1 MPKKKA
7 VKHLFDR
14 IAPYYDRLNHL
25 LSLHV
30 DKIWRRKAVKKV
42 LVVPHE
48 RVMDMA
54 CGTAD
59 FSLALAKAGV
69 PSVLGL
75 DISEQMLRIGRQKIQ
90 SQGLSHIIQLE
101 QGDSEAIAYPDKSF
115 DVVTVAFGVR
125 NYENLE
131 LGLQEML
138 RVLKP
143 GGMLLVL
150 ELSLPQSRFLYALYS
165 FYFTR
170 ILPWIGGLISGDKQ
184 AYAYLP
190 ASVLRFP
197 KPKEFLQIMQSCG
210 CVETRQQALS
220 LGLARIFTGKKEI
233 TGKK

>member
-90 SQGLSHIIQLE
+90 SQGMSHIIQLGYQAALAILNE
-101 QGDSEAIAYPDKSF
+101 QKEK
-115 DVVTVAFGVR
+115 VK
-125 NYENLE
+125 
-131 LGLQEML
+131 EMQA
-138 RVLKP
+138 VS
-143 GGMLLVL
+143 
-150 ELSLPQSRFLYALYS
+150 LSCRK
-165 FYFTR
+165 TR
-170 ILPWIGGLISGDKQ
+170 
-184 AYAYLP
+184 
-190 ASVLRFP
+190 
-197 KPKEFLQIMQSCG
+197 
-210 CVETRQQALS
+210 
-220 LGLARIFTGKKEI
+220 
-233 TGKK
+233 